1 MNRVLQIK
9 KEEEKADGSY
19 ALHVEGILSEDYFKA
34 REALYSQYKV
44 L

>member
-9 KEEEKADGSY
+9 KEEETADGSY

-34 REALYSQYKV
+34 RDSLYSQYKV
-44 L
+44 I